1 MFKGP
6 RVHSGMLMR
15 LGGWV
20 MSSFSPGWRAAL
32 TTWES
37 PLPLTRTRSP
47 LLSGCSKAITS
58 HLAFLGSPSNPPV
71 SHFHDLGLH
80 PEVLDLLPLGNTK
93 PHLATVS
100 PGSAPTSWVTL
111 PHLGPSLDLMMVPIN
126 TLHSL

>member
-1 MFKGP
+1 ME
-6 RVHSGMLMR
+6 SGIDH
-15 LGGWV
+15 LGVPSPTDKDQIPSAVWV
-20 MSSFSPGWRAAL
+20 LQGHHQSL
-32 TTWES
+32 E
-37 PLPLTRTRSP
+37 L
-47 LLSGCSKAITS
+47 
-58 HLAFLGSPSNPPV
+58 LGSPSNPPV

-100 PGSAPTSWVTL
+100 PGSAPTSWVIL